1 MGSFISSLKYK
12 LKGVNNK
19 QIRPNSYAKIIQKVI
34 RNIPESS
41 ATLIIVSKEAKGWVK
56 SDTWKS
62 CASGHLCTFL
72 QVFGC

>member
-12 LKGVNNK
+12 LQGVNNK

-41 ATLIIVSKEAKGWVK
+41 TTLIIVLKEAK
-56 SDTWKS
+56 
-62 CASGHLCTFL
+62 
-72 QVFGC
+72 